1 MSIPDVTNLGG
12 AGVSACQPPT
22 ELDLPE
28 STPETST
35 HPLDELAQPERQKA
49 GGEVNLPFLLEIGT
63 EEIPDWMIPTA
74 LENLRMSFEKLDIP
88 HESVRLD
95 ATPRRLVLRAEGLPA
110 RQPDSVERVLGPP
123 KSAPPQAVA
132 GFARKQ
138 GVLLADLKLESTPK
152 GEYYTYLKKVPGRNI
167 IDILA
172 EALPGLILG
181 LYFPKTM
188 YWTGKGGPR
197 FIRPIRWI
205 VALLAQAIIPFELAG
220 VRSGALSS
228 GHRRLGAREIAVT
241 TADYQ
246 RRLADHGV
254 ILSAEE
260 RRDRIRAGMAGIRIK
275 PDDKLLETLVYLTEC
290 PMPIQGS
297 FDPQFLELPEEVL
310 VTVMRHHQRYFS
322 VQDSEGKL
330 APAFVAV
337 MNIPSDPEGFVR
349 RGNERVLRARFNDA
363 RFFWETDQKRPFAG
377 RKQDLANVT
386 FQAKLGSYL
395 AKTERMMQLA
405 AELGGDAHAVRAAE
419 LSKIDLTTE
428 LVKEF
433 TELQGVVGGLYARV
447 QGESEP
453 VWQAIYDHYKPESME
468 DAIPRNRTAQIVA
481 LADKLDTLRGCFGVG
496 LIPTGSRDP
505 FALRRAA
512 QGVVRILIEGR
523 FDLSLFDFLG
533 KDESLK
539 SFFAERVRYYFKDIR
554 GFAYD
559 EINACMAATAVTAAN
574 PLADAR
580 GSDPSRDRE
589 GAVAS
594 GWSNLVDLEA
604 RLERVRGLR
613 ASPDFEPLAAAF
625 KRIANILAQAKG
637 TGFTA
642 LPSGIDE
649 SLLEAGPE
657 RELYHEFRRIAG
669 QPIENAISRLRPKI
683 DLFFDKVLVNA
694 PDPAVRQN
702 RLTLLQTLLAEFS
715 TIADFSEIV
724 TNS

>member
-1 MSIPDVTNLGG
+1 
-12 AGVSACQPPT
+12 
-22 ELDLPE
+22 
-28 STPETST
+28 
-35 HPLDELAQPERQKA
+35 
-49 GGEVNLPFLLEIGT
+49 
-63 EEIPDWMIPTA
+63 
-74 LENLRMSFEKLDIP
+74 
-88 HESVRLD
+88 VRLD

-110 RQPDSVERVLGPP
+110 RQPDSVDRVLGPP

-138 GVLLADLKLESTPK
+138 GIQPDEMKVESTPR

-172 EALPGLILG
+172 EALPGVILG
-181 LYFPKTM
+181 IYFPKTM

-205 VALLAQAIIPFELAG
+205 VALLGEDIIPFELAG
-220 VRSGALSS
+220 VRSGPLTS

-241 TADYQ
+241 TADYEQ
-246 RRLADHGV
+246 RLGDHGV
-254 ILSAEE
+254 VLSAQE
-260 RRDRIRAGMAGIRIK
+260 RRNRIRAGLAGIRIK

-297 FDPQFLELPEEVL
+297 FDPRFLELPEEVL
-310 VTVMRHHQRYFS
+310 ITVMRHHQKYFS
-322 VQDSEGKL
+322 VEDSDGKL

-363 RFFWETDQKRPFAG
+363 RFFWETDQKKSLAA
-377 RKQDLANVT
+377 RKPDLANVT

-395 AKTERMMQLA
+395 AKTERMMELA
-405 AELGGDAHAVRAAE
+405 AKLGGDAHAVRAAE

-447 QGESEP
+447 QGESDP
-453 VWQAIYDHYKPESME
+453 VWHAIYDHYKPESME
-468 DAIPRNRTAQIVA
+468 DAIPRHRTAQIVA
-481 LADKLDTLRGCFGVG
+481 LADKLDTLTGCFGVG

-533 KDESLK
+533 DDEGLK
-539 SFFAERVRYYFKDIR
+539 AFFAERVRYYFKDIR

-559 EINACMAATAVTAAN
+559 EINACMAASV
-574 PLADAR
+574 
-580 GSDPSRDRE
+580 
-589 GAVAS
+589 
-594 GWSNLVDLEA
+594 GWGNLVDLEA
-604 RLERVRGLR
+604 RLERVHALR
-613 ASPDFEPLAAAF
+613 ASPDFEPIAAAF
-625 KRIANILAQAKG
+625 KRIANILEQAQGA
-637 TGFTA
+637 GFTA
-642 LPSGIDE
+642 VPSGIDE
-649 SLLEAGPE
+649 SLLEEGPE
-657 RELYHEFRRIAG
+657 RELYREFRGIQA
-669 QPIENAISRLRPKI
+669 QPIENVISRLRPKI

-715 TIADFSEIV
+715 TMADFSEIV

>member
-1 MSIPDVTNLGG
+1 
-12 AGVSACQPPT
+12 
-22 ELDLPE
+22 
-28 STPETST
+28 
-35 HPLDELAQPERQKA
+35 
-49 GGEVNLPFLLEIGT
+49 VNLPFLLEIGT

-74 LENLRMSFEKLDIP
+74 LENLRLSFEKLEIP

-138 GVLLADLKLESTPK
+138 GITPEELKVESTPK
-152 GEYYTYLKKVPGRNI
+152 GEYYIWLKKVPGRNI

-172 EALPGLILG
+172 EALPGVILG

-205 VALLAQAIIPFELAG
+205 VALLGENIIPFELAG
-220 VRSGALSS
+220 VRSGALTS

-241 TADYQ
+241 TADYEQ
-246 RRLADHGV
+246 RLADHGV

-260 RRDRIRAGMAGIRIK
+260 RRNRIRNGMAGIRIK

-290 PMPIQGS
+290 PKPIEGS
-297 FDPQFLELPEEVL
+297 FDSQFLQLPEEVL
-310 VTVMRHHQRYFS
+310 ITVMRHHQRYFS
-322 VQDSEGKL
+322 VETSDGRL
-330 APAFVAV
+330 APEFVAV
-337 MNIPSDPEGFVR
+337 MNIPRDPEGFVR

-363 RFFWETDQKRPFAG
+363 RFFWETDQKKPFAG
-377 RKQDLANVT
+377 RKLDLAIVT

-419 LSKIDLTTE
+419 LCKIDLTTE

-433 TELQGVVGGLYARV
+433 TELQGVVGGLYARA

-468 DAIPRNRTAQIVA
+468 DAIPRHRTAQIVA
-481 LADKLDTLRGCFGVG
+481 LSDKLDTLRGCFGVG

-505 FALRRAA
+505 LGLRRAA
-512 QGVVRILIEGR
+512 QGVVRILIEGK
-523 FDLSLFDFLG
+523 FEIPLLSFIG
-533 KDESLK
+533 GDEALK
-539 SFFAERVRYYFKDIR
+539 AFFAERVRYYFKDIR

-559 EINACMAATAVTAAN
+559 EINACM
-574 PLADAR
+574 
-580 GSDPSRDRE
+580 S
-589 GAVAS
+589 AS
-594 GWSNLVDLEA
+594 VGWGGLVDLEA

-642 LPSGIDE
+642 LPSGVDDG
-649 SLLEAGPE
+649 LLEAGPE
-657 RELYHEFRRIAG
+657 RELYQEFRRIAG

-702 RLTLLQTLLAEFS
+702 RLTLMQTLLAEFS